1 MLIAVGGMYRNRVS
15 YLITAAAGSCYMCSF
30 DMVSHFICRCL
41 SGRERA
47 YTIHN
52 YEVNIHASPSA
63 SLDSMTSGS
72 NKVKLCVVLTH
83 GV

>member
-1 MLIAVGGMYRNRVS
+1 MQGPPILSLQQYS
-15 YLITAAAGSCYMCSF
+15 SCYMCSF

-52 YEVNIHASPSA
+52 YEVNIYASPSA

-72 NKVKLCVVLTH
+72 NKVKMCMILDSWSDLP
-83 GV
+83 